1 MVKKMAKMIR
11 RRDPALHSDKE
22 ALLYPG
28 IWAVVYHRV
37 AHSLYKNKMFF
48 AARLVSTISRFL
60 TGVEIHPGAKL
71 GRGVFIDHGMG
82 SVIGETSV
90 VGDNVLIYHGVTL
103 GATGKEQG
111 TGRRHPIV
119 GDNAIIGANAKVL
132 GPITVGKN
140 AKVGAGAL
148 VVHCVPNGATAVGHA
163 ARIIPA
169 DSKQP
174 IKPTVPAYDQPKQ
187 P

>member
-1 MVKKMAKMIR
+1 MIKKIAKMVR
-11 RRDPALHSDKE
+11 RRDPALRSDKE
-22 ALLYPG
+22 VLLYPG
-28 IWAVVYHRV
+28 IWAIIFHRI
-37 AHSLYKNKMFF
+37 AHSLYKGKMYFS
-48 AARLVSTISRFL
+48 ARLVSTVARFL
-60 TGVEIHPGAKL
+60 TGVEIHPGAQI

-111 TGRRHPIV
+111 EGRRHPVV

-140 AKVGAGAL
+140 AKIGAGAL
-148 VVHCVPNGATAVGHA
+148 VVQCVPEGATAVGHA
-163 ARIIPA
+163 ARIIEPN
-169 DSKQP
+169 SSQP
-174 IKPTVPAYDQPKQ
+174 VKPTVPAYNLPKS
-187 P
+187 